1 MNKNIHLKLVSSYK
15 ADSCRACQYSVTE
28 GLEILAYGLE
38 SVDSYKATLRYI
50 SKDGKYLFL
59 SNSKEDKIDLSSGY
73 YLLGFGKAAIGMC
86 KAVVDYAGQYMD
98 RGLIIVDKKRVD
110 WRDMNYLRE
119 NGVDIQY
126 GGYPFP
132 TKASIESSRKLINL
146 ILSAPEDMLIILLIS
161 GGGES
166 LFEIP
171 LDGVSINDLSN
182 LYKLCRVR
190 GIVPPD
196 FATVIKHLSKVKGGR
211 LAQFLYPRRTISLIV
226 SPSMGKDV
234 FDVAGGPTIPDETS
248 YEDAKRIL
256 DFYNIWEELPTS
268 VSRAIMEGIE
278 GAYPETMRKGDPIL
292 KNITNIVV
300 ASGKSGLRSMKM
312 YAELK
317 GYNSFILSSRL
328 IGEAREVGQVVA
340 SLVEDMYW
348 DNEPI
353 EPPSV
358 LIAGGETS
366 VNVEGD
372 GVGGRNQELLLSI
385 VRRLN
390 GLHGVAVI
398 AFNTD
403 GIDGN
408 SPAAGAVIDGCS
420 LNDALSKGLYPEEFL
435 KNNDSYTFFD
445 RIDRKLVTG
454 STGTDVNDFIIAVIN
469 I

>member
-1 MNKNIHLKLVSSYK
+1 MNRALHLRLISSYK
-15 ADSCRACQYSVTE
+15 ADACRACQYSVIE
-28 GLEILAYGLE
+28 GLEILTHGLE

-50 SKDGKYLFL
+50 SKDGRYLFL
-59 SNSKEDKIDLSSGY
+59 SGNKNGRIDLTTGF
-73 YLLGFGKAAIGMC
+73 YLIGFGKAALGMC
-86 KAVVDYAGQYMD
+86 KAVVDYAGKHMVK
-98 RGLIIVDKKRVD
+98 GLVIIDKKRVD
-110 WRDMNYLRE
+110 WREMNYLRE
-119 NGVDIQY
+119 SGVEILY

-132 TKASIESSRKLINL
+132 TRDSLSSSKKLVNL
-146 ILSAPEDMLIILLIS
+146 ILSAPEDMLIIVLIS

-171 LDGVSINDLSN
+171 LDGVSIEDLHE
-182 LYKLCRVR
+182 LYKLCRLHGVF
-190 GIVPPD
+190 PHD
-196 FATVIKHLSKVKGGR
+196 FATVIKHLSSVKGGR
-211 LAQFLYPRRTISLIV
+211 LAQYLYPRKTVSLIV
-226 SPSMGKDV
+226 SPSLGKEV
-234 FDVAGGPTIPDETS
+234 LDVAGGPTIPDETS

-278 GAYPETMRKGDPIL
+278 GLHPETIRKGDPIF
-292 KNITNIVV
+292 KNVTNIVV

-317 GYNSFILSSRL
+317 GYNTFILSSRL
-328 IGEAREVGQVVA
+328 IGEAREIGHVIA

-348 DNEPI
+348 DNVPV

-358 LIAGGETS
+358 LLAGGETS
-366 VNVEGD
+366 VNVRG
-372 GVGGRNQELLLSI
+372 GGLGGRNQELLLSI
-385 VRRLN
+385 VRRIN
-390 GLHGVAVI
+390 GLHGVAII

-403 GIDGN
+403 GVDGN

-420 LNDALSKGLYPEEFL
+420 LSDALGKGLYPEDYL

-445 RIDRKLVTG
+445 KIDRRLVTG
-454 STGTDVNDFIIAVIN
+454 STGTDVNDFIIVVIN